1 MPLLL
6 TRHPF
11 PGTIF
16 GLWQI
21 AEREHFFR
29 DELPLLREEEDELAL
44 LKNDIRRLEWLASRW
59 LLHKIT
65 GAPQRLPLAKDAFS
79 KPFFPEN
86 QHLAC
91 SLSHSH
97 GIVGAL
103 IANTEYG
110 VRNTE
115 FRTLHPA
122 LRIGCDIQVLVEK
135 MPRLASKFLNVE
147 EEKFV
152 QTYPPPVQFD
162 LFHVI
167 WTAKESLYKAYGLK
181 ALDFRAHLRV
191 EPFHWREDAG
201 AAQGWVEKGGF
212 RQAYRLR
219 FEKINLPDNGALIW
233 TVCLPTSNALNDLS
247 DV

>member
-11 PGTIF
+11 PDTTF

-21 AEREHFFR
+21 AEEEAFFR
-29 DELPLLREEEDELAL
+29 EELPLSAQEDTEMVL
-44 LKNDIRRLEWLASRW
+44 LKNDLRRHEWLAGRW
-59 LLHKIT
+59 LLHKLT

-97 GIVGAL
+97 GIVGAMVSDGRFQ
-103 IANTEYG
+103 TPESG
-110 VRNTE
+110 
-115 FRTLHPA
+115 
-122 LRIGCDIQVLVEK
+122 IGCDVQVLVEK

-147 EEKFV
+147 EEEFV
-152 QTYPPPVQFD
+152 ASHSLPTQFD
-162 LFHVI
+162 LLHVF

-191 EPFHWREDAG
+191 EPFDWRENR
-201 AAQGWVEKGGF
+201 AAARGWVEKNDF
-212 RQAYRLR
+212 RQAYQLQ
-219 FEKINLPDNGALIW
+219 FEKIILPESGELVW
-233 TVCLPTSNALNDLS
+233 TVCLPEN
-247 DV
+247 